1 MVSFIVRIRGPTMHL
16 VARVWHWEIL
26 PHNQLTIN
34 KGEGILVC
42 QFLERVAFN
51 DTTRFLGEVDEF
63 ENYTIKDWSQCSMS
77 FLLSTCLAENSKNR
91 VSRRIWISKVQ
102 NLWFQVQVKCI
113 ALVLEMLESRPLL
126 SLRYLD
132 PHRGERE
139 TEKGFGV
146 SGRTILSLAPLAL
159 FVVEVGGGH
168 LPTYPL

>member
-1 MVSFIVRIRGPTMHL
+1 
-16 VARVWHWEIL
+16 
-26 PHNQLTIN
+26 
-34 KGEGILVC
+34 
-42 QFLERVAFN
+42 
-51 DTTRFLGEVDEF
+51 
-63 ENYTIKDWSQCSMS
+63 
-77 FLLSTCLAENSKNR
+77 
-91 VSRRIWISKVQ
+91 
-102 NLWFQVQVKCI
+102 
-113 ALVLEMLESRPLL
+113 MLESRPLL